1 MPDVSGFTA
10 GFQVPDE
17 QSPEQSI
24 ARLSVGRAAF
34 VGRTLRGPEDRP
46 IVIKNFQDFQQ
57 VFGGLWQPS
66 LLGYA
71 VEQFFDN
78 GGREAVVVRV
88 ANGARCASLRL
99 PAGEDQLQLHAQ
111 RPGTREFLRACVDY
125 DNLPEGSAQYFN
137 LTVQRVRT
145 QAAERVEDQEIY
157 RGLSVDPESP
167 RFAGTA
173 LATSQLVRLQGRVPA
188 TRPDRTLDPAS
199 GIATGYLHS
208 NSDGDDGAPLTDY
221 DLIGRPDDRTG
232 LFALDGIDH
241 FSFLVI
247 PPISREQDLG
257 FSTLLVAA
265 RYCRRRQ
272 ALLLVDPPHAWATA
286 DEALRGAREWG
297 FASEDACMFFPRIL
311 AHDKL
316 RGRFETFAPCGA
328 VAGLLAR
335 ADAVAPAWATGAGEA
350 LVLRP
355 GLRPTCIVAADRRA
369 KLAALGINTLQGVRS
384 PGHDN
389 PVARTLAAGSAGS
402 SDWRFL
408 ATRRFALSVVS
419 SISAGTRWAARAR
432 PQTEAGAIVE
442 AEVRA
447 FLERLREAGCFADR
461 LAEDA
466 YYVICDARLN
476 ARPLRDADADA
487 FHVLVGIAA
496 ERPGEFH
503 SYRISHSAA
512 GSEIHA
518 VTLNRLN
525 RQPCSPADTQWV
537 DRLARDLDP
546 DNPWP

>member
-10 GFQVPDE
+10 GFQVQDE
-17 QSPEQSI
+17 HRPGQSI
-24 ARLSVGRAAF
+24 ARLHAARAAF

-46 IVIKNFQDFQQ
+46 VLIKSFQDFQQ

-88 ANGARCASLRL
+88 ANGARCASLHL
-99 PAGEDQLQLHAQ
+99 PAGAEQLQLHAQ

-125 DNLPEGSAQYFN
+125 DNLPEDSAQYFN
-137 LTVQRVRT
+137 LTVQRVRAQT
-145 QAAERVEDQEIY
+145 TERVEDQEIF
-157 RGLSVDPESP
+157 RGLSVDPRSP
-167 RFAGTA
+167 RYAERALGT
-173 LATSQLVRLQGRVPA
+173 SHLVRLQGPIPA
-188 TRPDRTLDPAS
+188 MRPDRTLDPAS

-208 NSDGDDGAPLTDY
+208 NADGDDGAPLTDY
-221 DLIGRPDDRTG
+221 DLIGRPSDRTG

-247 PPISREQDLG
+247 PPISRERDLG

-272 ALLLVDPPHAWATA
+272 ALLLVDPPHAWGTA

-335 ADAVAPAWATGAGEA
+335 SEAVAPAWATGAGEA

-355 GLRPTCIVAADRRA
+355 GLRPTCIVSADRRA

-384 PGHDN
+384 PGVDN
-389 PVARTLAAGSAGS
+389 PVARTLAGNSAGS
-402 SDWRFL
+402 PDWRYL
-408 ATRRFALSVVS
+408 ATRRFVLGVVS
-419 SISAGTRWAARAR
+419 SISAGTRWAGRAR
-432 PQTEAGAIVE
+432 PQTDLGDVVA

-447 FLERLREAGCFADR
+447 FLEGLRESGCFADR

-466 YYVICDARLN
+466 YYVICDSRLN
-476 ARPLRDADADA
+476 TRRMQDADA
-487 FHVLVGIAA
+487 FHLLVGIAA

-503 SYRISHSAA
+503 SYRISHSAT
-512 GSEIHA
+512 GSEIHP

-537 DRLARDLDP
+537 DRLAHDLDP
-546 DNPWP
+546 ANP